1 MKNML
6 IAGLLLL
13 SLSATAQRIDDSKVP
28 RVVVS
33 TFVRSFPGVKDV
45 KWEKENGNYEANFN
59 ENGKKSA
66 ALIDSSGSLIESEME
81 IQVDALPAEARTYIA
96 KNYKGKKIKEA
107 AMIKLPNGT
116 VNYEAEIKGKDVI
129 FNNYGEFIKEVEK

>member
-1 MKNML
+1 MRNIL
-6 IAGLLLL
+6 IIGMLLLCF
-13 SLSATAQRIDDSKVP
+13 SATAQRIDDSKVP

-33 TFVRSFPGVKDV
+33 TFLRSFPGVKDV

-66 ALIDSSGSLIESEME
+66 ALIDSAGSLIESEME
-81 IQVDALPAEARTYIA
+81 IQIDALPTEVRNYVA

-107 AMIKLPNGT
+107 AMIKLPNGAI
-116 VNYEAEIKGKDVI
+116 NYEAAIKGKDLI
-129 FNNYGEFIKEVEK
+129 FDKYGEFIKEVEK